1 MKSNLSKKILEIF
14 SAIRKYGIK
23 EIFKNMFYKER
34 VEVVSM
40 IYLNEQKNFSFENK
54 LKIRSIEKKDS
65 KTLVEFTKKYHHH
78 AGASIRIANYI
89 RNGYSGFLALQD
101 NEIIG
106 YMWWVD
112 NKIEPEMNHPEL
124 VRYNIKLEDDD
135 VYTTDLFIAPV
146 FRGKNNS
153 LEFANWAYQELFKM
167 GFKRAYGVV
176 DLNNAPAR
184 WIYKLLGCKE
194 TVRITSRRIFLF
206 FLLVDKSVFLKTSR
220 WNRRHPLDFRLLY
233 TFKKA

>member
-1 MKSNLSKKILEIF
+1 LNYSKKVHEIF
-14 SAIRKYGIK
+14 SVIKKLGLK

-40 IYLNEQKNFSFENK
+40 VFLDEKKNFSFENK
-54 LKIRSIEKKDS
+54 LKIRSIEREDS
-65 KTLVEFTKKYHHH
+65 TILKEFTQKYHHH
-78 AGASIRIANYI
+78 VAASVKVDTYLK
-89 RNGYSGFLALQD
+89 NGYSGFLAFQGDTL
-101 NEIIG
+101 IG

-112 NKIEPEMNHPEL
+112 NKIEPEKNHPEL
-124 VRYNIKLEDDD
+124 IRYDIKLENGD

-146 FRGKNNS
+146 FRVKNNS
-153 LEFANWAYQELFKM
+153 LEFSYRAYKELYKF

-184 WIYKLLGCKE
+184 WTYKLLGCKE
-194 TVRITSRRIFLF
+194 TLRITSKRYFIF
-206 FLLVDKSVFLKTSR
+206 FLLVNRSLFLKTSR
-220 WNRRHPLDFRLLY
+220 WNRTHPMDFRLLY